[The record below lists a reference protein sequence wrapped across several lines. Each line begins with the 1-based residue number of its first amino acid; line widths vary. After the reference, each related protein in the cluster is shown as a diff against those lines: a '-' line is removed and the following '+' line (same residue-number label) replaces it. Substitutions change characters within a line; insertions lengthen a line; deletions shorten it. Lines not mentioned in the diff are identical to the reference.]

1 MGSCPDTDIDPVF
14 ITEICLVR
22 VFLLTHFQERA
33 GKRAA
38 DDDIFAA
45 FKRKKDENEANSALI
60 PREEVII
67 VI

>member
-1 MGSCPDTDIDPVF
+1 MLCES
-14 ITEICLVR
+14 
-22 VFLLTHFQERA
+22 FLLTHFQERA

-67 VI
+67 VM